1 MAKAVVSEER
11 LNKIIS
17 ESIRKA
23 INEIGDTPQGR
34 AMLSN
39 ATTKATSQGRPVQ
52 ANAFASGLASAI
64 QQKYGE
70 GASKDRYAYLSW
82 DGSKVMIYNDGTI
95 LVYSKNGGDR
105 REMSMEDAFKNMYQL
120 AKTDNRKVAR
130 QIAGWCGEFLNKTD
144 ERVKALAT
152 DWHTW
157 AAQ

>member
-1 MAKAVVSEER
+1 
-11 LNKIIS
+11 
-17 ESIRKA
+17 
-23 INEIGDTPQGR
+23 
-34 AMLSN
+34 
-39 ATTKATSQGRPVQ
+39 
-52 ANAFASGLASAI
+52 
-64 QQKYGE
+64 
-70 GASKDRYAYLSW
+70 
-82 DGSKVMIYNDGTI
+82 MIYNDGTI

>member
-1 MAKAVVSEER
+1 MAKMTISGQK
-11 LNKIIS
+11 LNSIIA
-17 ESIRKA
+17 ESIKKA

-34 AMLSN
+34 AMLAN
-39 ATTKATSQGRPVQ
+39 ATAKATSQRRPVQ
-52 ANAFASGLASAI
+52 ANTFASGLASAI

-70 GASKDRYAYLSW
+70 GASKDRYTYLSW

-95 LVYSKNGGDR
+95 LVYSRSGGDR
-105 REMSMEDAFKNMYQL
+105 REMSMEDVFKNRYQL

-144 ERVKALAT
+144 ENVKALAT

>member
-1 MAKAVVSEER
+1 MAKMT
-11 LNKIIS
+11 IS
-17 ESIRKA
+17 EQKLNGIIAESIKKTL
-23 INEIGDTPQGR
+23 NEIGDTPQGR
-34 AMLSN
+34 AMLKN
-39 ATTKATSQGRPVQ
+39 AMAKAKSQRRPIQ
-52 ANAFASGLASAI
+52 ANTFASGLDSAI

-70 GASKDRYAYLSW
+70 GASTDRYAYLSW
-82 DGSKVMIYNDGTI
+82 DGSEVIIFDDGLI
-95 LVYSKNGGDR
+95 AIYSKNGGDR
-105 REMSMEDAFKNMYQL
+105 KEMSIEDVFKNMNQS